1 MSKRA
6 TYMKTLE
13 ESRQKTMESITK
25 KTDAVDE
32 TINAL
37 EEKAAESAKAHAK
50 TVKTEPATKEAD
62 QAKTGAVKLSGSLAL
77 ELKPK
82 ESRKV
87 HKSILIPASMAE
99 KLSALS
105 NQSGV
110 SENEIINQILEKAF
124 A

>member
-37 EEKAAESAKAHAK
+37 EEKAAESTKAPAK
-50 TVKTEPATKEAD
+50 TVKTEPATKED

>member
-13 ESRQKTMESITK
+13 ESRQKTMESISK

-37 EEKAAESAKAHAK
+37 EEKAAKPVKATAKAAK
-50 TVKTEPATKEAD
+50 QEKEA
-62 QAKTGAVKLSGSLAL
+62 APEKTGPVKLSGSIAL

-82 ESRKV
+82 ESRRI
-87 HKSILIPASMAE
+87 HKSILIPASIAK

-105 NQSGV
+105 EQSGV